1 MRRFVGTRRAAGGWG
16 IAFVVLLLVS
26 SALASLPT
34 AADSAAAIAAFYRDH
49 ASIVVVQQ
57 VVGVV
62 ALVPLVL
69 FGISLPP
76 NRWLKPA
83 LFLLVGVELVTQIV
97 PLLILASPG
106 SAQPLTSVEDLADA
120 VLFVTVALFVLAAT
134 LGQPRWMRVGAYVV
148 AAACLLRAVGVS
160 VFALAAPLLFLALI
174 LIMCV
179 WMLVKGRQIPAAQP
193 GG

>member
-106 SAQPLTSVEDLADA
+106 SAQALTSVEDLADA

>member
-106 SAQPLTSVEDLADA
+106 SAQALTSVEDLADA

-134 LGQPRWMRVGAYVV
+134 LGQPRWLRVGAYVV

>member
-1 MRRFVGTRRAAGGWG
+1 VRRFVGTRRAAGGWG

-106 SAQPLTSVEDLADA
+106 SAQALTSVEDLADA

>member
-106 SAQPLTSVEDLADA
+106 SAQALTSVEDLADA

-148 AAACLLRAVGVS
+148 AAACLLRAVRVS

>member
-1 MRRFVGTRRAAGGWG
+1 VRRFVGTRRAAGGWG

-106 SAQPLTSVEDLADA
+106 PAQALTSVEDLADA

>member
-1 MRRFVGTRRAAGGWG
+1 
-16 IAFVVLLLVS
+16 VVLLLVS
-26 SALASLPT
+26 SAMASLPT
-34 AADSAAAIAAFYRDH
+34 GADSAATISAFYRDH

-57 VVGVV
+57 VVGAV

-83 LFLLVGVELVTQIV
+83 LFLLVAVELVTQIV

-106 SAQPLTSVEDLADA
+106 SAQALTSVEDLADA

-134 LGQPRWMRVGAYVV
+134 LGQPRWLRAGAYVV
-148 AAACLLRAVGVS
+148 AAACLLRTVGVS
-160 VFALAAPLLFLALI
+160 VFALAAPILFLALI

>member
-106 SAQPLTSVEDLADA
+106 SAQALTSVEDLADA

-174 LIMCV
+174 VIMCV

>member
-106 SAQPLTSVEDLADA
+106 PAQALTSVEDLADA